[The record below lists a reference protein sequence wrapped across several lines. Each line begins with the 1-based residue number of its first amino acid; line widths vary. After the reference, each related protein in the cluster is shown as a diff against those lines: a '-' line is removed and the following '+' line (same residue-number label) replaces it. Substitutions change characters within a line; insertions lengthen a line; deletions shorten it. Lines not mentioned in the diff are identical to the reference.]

1 MHCEVEE
8 QECRSVEEEPSRE
21 KEEKEKCRNVE
32 DWQIREVEVDESMR
46 ATLPKKSPV
55 EEKRVVR

>member
-1 MHCEVEE
+1 M
-8 QECRSVEEEPSRE
+8 
-21 KEEKEKCRNVE
+21 KKEKCRNVE